1 MNEKTV
7 KIKYL
12 ENGMFKEMEVKPIV
26 KQILDEY
33 YHGYPYMYHSKL
45 IIMDEIGLIETT
57 LKVMKRKVNQL
68 LQEIDKLK
76 RVRNPYS
83 EKIFPEPTKKQWK
96 KRNEALEK
104 TGLSIDQ
111 FSGSLCRLGWNNAL
125 DDVRSLIKRTFSG
138 VVE

>member
-1 MNEKTV
+1 MADVKEQKIIEYFEEAWKKNTGKEYDGISYPFARQDTWTGKVVMDFAKFILAKEEEKT
-7 KIKYL
+7 
-12 ENGMFKEMEVKPIV
+12 
-26 KQILDEY
+26 KQ
-33 YHGYPYMYHSKL
+33 
-45 IIMDEIGLIETT
+45 
-57 LKVMKRKVNQL
+57 RVNQL